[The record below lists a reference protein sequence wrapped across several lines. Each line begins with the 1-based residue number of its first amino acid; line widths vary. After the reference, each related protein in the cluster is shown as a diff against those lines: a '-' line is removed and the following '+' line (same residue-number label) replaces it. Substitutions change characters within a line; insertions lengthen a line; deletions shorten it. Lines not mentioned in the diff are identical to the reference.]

1 MEKIQVAVI
10 GCGSIANSA
19 HGPSYAKIPEAH
31 IAYCVDIIPER
42 AQKFK
47 EKFGDEETVALTDYR
62 EMLRDPRVQ
71 AVSVCVP
78 NYLHNPISIDCL
90 RAGKNVLCEKPAS
103 VRYDLAQQMAD
114 AAHET
119 GRILNIG
126 VVNRFNDSVNRIKRY
141 IDSGKLGDVFHVYV
155 SFRACRSIP
164 GLGGAFTTKAIAGGG
179 VLIDW
184 GVHYLDIV
192 MYCCGDPKPRSVTG
206 EAFCKLGKDMK
217 DYVYESMW
225 AEDTKNLEGT
235 YDVDD
240 SITGM
245 IRTEGPVITFNGA
258 WAQNIG
264 ESETYIDFMGD
275 KGGVRL
281 TYGGGYTFFGTK
293 DGKLISETPEIE
305 KGDMFLSELQA
316 FVDCVRTGEHIRSYV
331 DNNLITARMMQGL
344 YDSDKAGKE
353 VSF

>member
-31 IAYCVDIIPER
+31 IAYCVDIIPAR

-47 EKFGDEETVALTDYR
+47 EKFGDGETVALTDYR

-126 VVNRFNDSVNRIKRY
+126 VVNRFNNAVNALR
-141 IDSGKLGDVFHVYV
+141 DDVLAGKLG
-155 SFRACRSIP
+155 
-164 GLGGAFTTKAIAGGG
+164 
-179 VLIDW
+179 
-184 GVHYLDIV
+184 
-192 MYCCGDPKPRSVTG
+192 SV
-206 EAFCKLGKDMK
+206 
-217 DYVYESMW
+217 
-225 AEDTKNLEGT
+225 
-235 YDVDD
+235 
-240 SITGM
+240 
-245 IRTEGPVITFNGA
+245 
-258 WAQNIG
+258 
-264 ESETYIDFMGD
+264 
-275 KGGVRL
+275 
-281 TYGGGYTFFGTK
+281 
-293 DGKLISETPEIE
+293 
-305 KGDMFLSELQA
+305 
-316 FVDCVRTGEHIRSYV
+316 
-331 DNNLITARMMQGL
+331 
-344 YDSDKAGKE
+344 
-353 VSF
+353 

>member
-90 RAGKNVLCEKPAS
+90 RAGKNVLCEKPAC
-103 VRYDLAQQMAD
+103 VRYDVAQQMAD

-126 VVNRFNDSVNRIKRY
+126 VVNRFNNAVNALR
-141 IDSGKLGDVFHVYV
+141 DDVLAGKLGSVYHVYC
-155 SFRACRSIP
+155 SFRAHRSIP
-164 GLGGAFTTKAIAGGG
+164 GLGGPFTTKELAGGG

-192 MYCCGDPKPRSVTG
+192 MYCTGDPQPKTVSAK
-206 EAFCKLGKDMK
+206 AFSKLGVDMPN
-217 DYVYESMW
+217 YVYEGMW
-225 AEDTKNLEGT
+225 AEDTKDLN
-235 YDVDD
+235 
-240 SITGM
+240 
-245 IRTEGPVITFNGA
+245 
-258 WAQNIG
+258 
-264 ESETYIDFMGD
+264 
-275 KGGVRL
+275 
-281 TYGGGYTFFGTK
+281 GTK
-293 DGKLISETPEIE
+293 AVEDFVTGSGACYSKLGSPMRDSGSE
-305 KGDMFLSELQA
+305 D
-316 FVDCVRTGEHIRSYV
+316 
-331 DNNLITARMMQGL
+331 
-344 YDSDKAGKE
+344 
-353 VSF
+353 